1 MGFGDTGATVEDE
14 TPLLE
19 ELGIDPAQIV
29 RRTVAMLNPLKR
41 VSSEDAGDDD
51 LAGPLLFG
59 VLMGSLHL
67 MRGRVHFGY
76 ILGWTTLAT
85 LAMYWLLNQL
95 GAHGE
100 GIELYRCGSIIGYC
114 MLPMCLLAALAPFL
128 PGGFVTA
135 VVAGVLVLWCAGK
148 ATMQFMRS
156 LESNPTD
163 HTHASLPARLERAS
177 VSALSCLRLLPS
189 FVLHTR
195 PSYFQGFVTV
205 ISGFDERVILTRRA
219 TVWIPH
225 LGKPARRE
233 RGVVLVWEEGTL
245 ALTRWGDLLVCV
257 DVTPD
262 RDGDCRGPALE
273 RDGPP
278 APPRGVR
285 VAPTREGSR
294 APSRVGTSPAPS
306 RIDRR

>member
-1 MGFGDTGATVEDE
+1 MSFGSSNSSYPNYSAYGGGGASSGASSGGGGSGSWGGGGGGWGGGGGGAGFGGGGGGMGFGDTGATVEDE

-156 LESNPTD
+156 LPHSEGK
-163 HTHASLPARLERAS
+163 RLVVAYP
-177 VSALSCLRLLPS
+177 C
-189 FVLHTR
+189 
-195 PSYFQGFVTV
+195 
-205 ISGFDERVILTRRA
+205 
-219 TVWIPH
+219 
-225 LGKPARRE
+225 
-233 RGVVLVWEEGTL
+233 VVLYTL
-245 ALTRWGDLLVCV
+245 YALLSVY
-257 DVTPD
+257 
-262 RDGDCRGPALE
+262 
-273 RDGPP
+273 
-278 APPRGVR
+278 
-285 VAPTREGSR
+285 
-294 APSRVGTSPAPS
+294 
-306 RIDRR
+306 

>member
-1 MGFGDTGATVEDE
+1 MRAT
-14 TPLLE
+14 TTSP
-19 ELGIDPAQIV
+19 
-29 RRTVAMLNPLKR
+29 
-41 VSSEDAGDDD
+41 
-51 LAGPLLFG
+51 GPLLFG

-156 LESNPTD
+156 LPHSEGK
-163 HTHASLPARLERAS
+163 RLVVAYP
-177 VSALSCLRLLPS
+177 C
-189 FVLHTR
+189 
-195 PSYFQGFVTV
+195 
-205 ISGFDERVILTRRA
+205 
-219 TVWIPH
+219 
-225 LGKPARRE
+225 
-233 RGVVLVWEEGTL
+233 VVLYTL
-245 ALTRWGDLLVCV
+245 YALLSVY
-257 DVTPD
+257 
-262 RDGDCRGPALE
+262 
-273 RDGPP
+273 
-278 APPRGVR
+278 
-285 VAPTREGSR
+285 
-294 APSRVGTSPAPS
+294 
-306 RIDRR
+306 

>member
-1 MGFGDTGATVEDE
+1 
-14 TPLLE
+14 
-19 ELGIDPAQIV
+19 
-29 RRTVAMLNPLKR
+29 MLNPLKR

-156 LESNPTD
+156 LPHSEGKRLVVAYPCASSSTPSTRSSPCTD
-163 HTHASLPARLERAS
+163 AS
-177 VSALSCLRLLPS
+177 VERIRL
-189 FVLHTR
+189 
-195 PSYFQGFVTV
+195 
-205 ISGFDERVILTRRA
+205 
-219 TVWIPH
+219 
-225 LGKPARRE
+225 ARRE
-233 RGVVLVWEEGTL
+233 IPNARRSRVSNRILRITRTRRSPRVSS
-245 ALTRWGDLLVCV
+245 ALRS
-257 DVTPD
+257 
-262 RDGDCRGPALE
+262 
-273 RDGPP
+273 
-278 APPRGVR
+278 PR
-285 VAPTREGSR
+285 SR
-294 APSRVGTSPAPS
+294 AFVSSRRLSSTLVRLTFRVS
-306 RIDRR
+306 